1 MEPFAP
7 VAFADLLD
15 AFEWVSAMAP
25 MENSAYVSRATGKT
39 YLASR
44 VMALDDELPEDIDD
58 GSLYV
63 AVPHKIDLNLG
74 MNLAISFTEDNLP
87 DSYKDVCGIFR
98 QRGAYGRFKDLLERK
113 GCLDAWYAYE
123 AKSTERALREWC
135 VDNAVTTLG

>member
-1 MEPFAP
+1 MELFAP

-15 AFEWVSAMAP
+15 AFEWVNGTAL
-25 MENSAYVSRATGKT
+25 MENSAYVSRTTEKIS
-39 YLASR
+39 LASS
-44 VMALDDELPEDIDD
+44 VMELDDELPEDIDE

-74 MNLAISFTEDNLP
+74 KNVATSFAQDYLP
-87 DSYKDVCGIFR
+87 DSYNDVCGIFR
-98 QRGAYGRFKDLLERK
+98 QRGAYGRFKDLLERQ
-113 GCLDAWYAYE
+113 GYLEAWYEYE

>member
-25 MENSAYVSRATGKT
+25 MENSAYVSRATAKT

-63 AVPHKIDLNLG
+63 AVPQD
-74 MNLAISFTEDNLP
+74 
-87 DSYKDVCGIFR
+87 
-98 QRGAYGRFKDLLERK
+98 
-113 GCLDAWYAYE
+113 
-123 AKSTERALREWC
+123 
-135 VDNAVTTLG
+135 

>member
-25 MENSAYVSRATGKT
+25 MENSAYVSRATAKT